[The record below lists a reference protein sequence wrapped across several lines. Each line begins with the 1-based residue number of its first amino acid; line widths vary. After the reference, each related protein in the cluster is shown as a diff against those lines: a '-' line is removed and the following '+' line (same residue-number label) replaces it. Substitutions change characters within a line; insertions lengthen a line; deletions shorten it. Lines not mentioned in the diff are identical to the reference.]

1 MCDLVS
7 ASIAGGILSSI
18 SIISDTVGT
27 IMSEKEKAERVNEAN
42 YTSAQNA
49 IDEQLNNSNQ
59 EGIKQQKEREKLSDK
74 KLSLKIDGLKKESDL
89 IASSN
94 ASGNAYDNVLRNQ
107 SIIDGN
113 NMSGIDKDFAMI
125 DLNSNVNRQS
135 YKKQAQRKIGSLQEY
150 TPKNTGL
157 IIFDS
162 ALKIGSSM
170 LNTYKGIK

>member
-7 ASIAGGILSSI
+7 ASIASGVLSSL
-18 SIISDTVGT
+18 SIVSDTIGT
-27 IMSEKEKAERVNEAN
+27 IMGEKEKAERVNEAN
-42 YTSAQNA
+42 YITAQNA
-49 IDEQLNNSNQ
+49 IEEQLDNSNK
-59 EGIKQQKEREKLSDK
+59 EGIKQQKEKANLSDK
-74 KLSLKIDGLKKESDL
+74 KLSLKIDNLKKESDL
-89 IASSN
+89 VASSN
-94 ASGNAYDNVLRNQ
+94 ASGNAYDNVLRSQ

-113 NMSGIDKDFAMI
+113 NMSSIDKDFAMI
-125 DLNSNVNRQS
+125 DLNSNLNRQN
-135 YKKQAQRKIGSLQEY
+135 YKQQAQRKIGSLQEY